1 MAGTTI
7 SKEYSYIIK
16 GIAILL
22 MLIHH
27 FFTFPRWIVSGG
39 YSPNLLFAELFN
51 SPTKLCVCIFAFV
64 SGWAFALQ
72 KMTYKKA
79 VDKIKKLY
87 VNYWCI
93 AIPAILLA
101 IFICNFELSIIDIG
115 KELLGLN
122 SSVMIF
128 AWYVPFYAVSL
139 FAMAI
144 IQRLLDKNT
153 KIALFVGV
161 FVPIV
166 LFTIMKRLPIPS
178 EIQTLFN
185 NLRHWFPCIAIG
197 YISNKYNWFEKI
209 NCLRQKLNHIF
220 VSIVLIIL
228 CFVGRYYISGLDFIY
243 CLLLVFAIVN
253 LKININSFVGRSLYI
268 CGKNSTNMWF
278 LHCLYFGDATREL
291 VQPLAYWAKYP
302 LLIYIVAVLELL
314 GTSGLINWIK
324 KKIADSFIVIS
335 HKI

>member
-1 MAGTTI
+1 
-7 SKEYSYIIK
+7 
-16 GIAILL
+16 
-22 MLIHH
+22 
-27 FFTFPRWIVSGG
+27 
-39 YSPNLLFAELFN
+39 
-51 SPTKLCVCIFAFV
+51 
-64 SGWAFALQ
+64 
-72 KMTYKKA
+72 
-79 VDKIKKLY
+79 
-87 VNYWCI
+87 
-93 AIPAILLA
+93 
-101 IFICNFELSIIDIG
+101 
-115 KELLGLN
+115 
-122 SSVMIF
+122 
-128 AWYVPFYAVSL
+128 
-139 FAMAI
+139 
-144 IQRLLDKNT
+144 
-153 KIALFVGV
+153 
-161 FVPIV
+161 
-166 LFTIMKRLPIPS
+166 MKRLPIPS